1 MTEWRTE
8 FYGTLVPERDAA
20 GRLRR
25 VAEHEVPV
33 ERDDGGQALIAEF
46 SRRPGLVVG
55 AGTVLTVEEAR
66 AAAKAV
72 PAVAPWDRVWRTS
85 ASSRALVLR

>member
-8 FYGTLVPERDAA
+8 LYGTLVPERDPS

-33 ERDDGGQALIAEF
+33 QAEDGGQALIAELAGKGETGLF
-46 SRRPGLVVG
+46 VRLQSWDETKRHEDMSRLMGR
-55 AGTVLTVEEAR
+55 
-66 AAAKAV
+66 
-72 PAVAPWDRVWRTS
+72 RVRVTIEIID
-85 ASSRALVLR
+85 

>member
-46 SRRPGLVVG
+46 SSTNETGLFVRLQSWDETKRHEEMAQLMGHRVR
-55 AGTVLTVEEAR
+55 VTVEII
-66 AAAKAV
+66 
-72 PAVAPWDRVWRTS
+72 D
-85 ASSRALVLR
+85 